1 MFWAIIVPL
10 TLKLLLIAAIPEIV
24 VLPSAVWP
32 DTLNEFWIAVWPDIF
47 VLPCKIVW
55 PRTLKVF

>member
-24 VLPSAVWP
+24 VVPKAVCP
-32 DTLNEFWIAVWPDIF
+32 D
-47 VLPCKIVW
+47 
-55 PRTLKVF
+55 TLKVF